1 MNKKIQYVTSPEI
14 REAKDLLIRV
24 RDFYTYSMFD
34 ILKLGIP
41 ESEQLS
47 KSLSKV
53 TNLAHQAAA
62 SVEAF
67 LIAVDR
73 DINLNK
79 GTPNV
84 QGGFVNNLIQ
94 QFGTPPENNPS
105 KTNFVLK
112 IQRLGRFIFTET
124 ERAEYFTAELESL
137 VKDFYSKKLEPYAL
151 KYNIKH

>member
-1 MNKKIQYVTSPEI
+1 MNKKRIEYVTAPEI
-14 REAKDLLIRV
+14 KEAKDLLVRV

-53 TNLAHQAAA
+53 TNLAHQAAGPIETYLTSA
-62 SVEAF
+62 
-67 LIAVDR
+67 DR
-73 DINLNK
+73 DLNLK
-79 GTPNV
+79 KEIEPR
-84 QGGFVNNLIQ
+84 GGFVALLVQ
-94 QFGTPPENNPS
+94 QFGTPPESPS

-112 IQRLGRFIFTET
+112 IRRLGRFIFTEA
-124 ERAEYFTAELESL
+124 ERAEYFNNELDSL
-137 VKDFYSKKLEPYAL
+137 VLDFYSKKLDPYVL